1 MMRTKGLNKNVLLMV
16 MICFFTNMGG
26 YMILPLFPLF
36 IEQMKFSVFAMSVIF
51 AIFYVGKVCGGIP
64 TGILLRKWG
73 GKSVGVTLLAL
84 QVISMLGFAL
94 TTNYWFLCGLRFIQ
108 GAIATGLTVFV
119 RSTINE
125 WSTEENRGTYNGY
138 ISSSDG
144 AGMVLGPVISGWLS
158 IYFPLNVPFYFV
170 AICSALA
177 FLALI
182 KIKDGHF
189 EQRYKKTVLKEG
201 NRQKRNIK
209 FNKMLA
215 FYSTVHFLEM
225 SAFAVFLTYFALFAT
240 HMMGWSS
247 FSTSAAFTV
256 VGVSTFISA
265 PFVGMISDR
274 LKDRLMICMIGLFL
288 IAVEVMLFLAFDQ
301 HWIVYLGMLIGG
313 IGGACYMDSF
323 FAHIA
328 DTVHQEE
335 RSSFI
340 GNVVSFS
347 ELGAIVSPIIAGI
360 LISTYSLY
368 AAFYFNLVILF
379 VAIFIQ
385 FVMRYKLKKPV
396 YEK

>member
-1 MMRTKGLNKNVLLMV
+1 MMRTNGLNNNVVLMV

-51 AIFYVGKVCGGIP
+51 AIFYVGKVCGGVP
-64 TGILLRKWG
+64 TGYLLKKWG
-73 GKSVGVTLLAL
+73 GKSVGVSLLAL
-84 QVISMLGFAL
+84 QVISMIGFAL
-94 TTNYWFLCGLRFIQ
+94 TTNYLFLCGLRFIQ

-125 WSTEENRGTYNGY
+125 WSTEDNRGTFNGY

-144 AGMVLGPVISGWLS
+144 AGMVLGPVISGWMS
-158 IYFPLNVPFYFV
+158 IYFALNVPFYFV
-170 AICSALA
+170 ALCSG
-177 FLALI
+177 LALVALI
-182 KIKDGHF
+182 QIKDKHF
-189 EQRYKKTVLKEG
+189 EQRSEEIVVKEKCG
-201 NRQKRNIK
+201 KININHK
-209 FNKMLA
+209 LA

-225 SAFAVFLTYFALFAT
+225 SAFAVFLTYFALYAT
-240 HMMGWSS
+240 HIMGWSS

-274 LKDRLMICMIGLFL
+274 LKDRLMICMIGLSL
-288 IAVEVMLFLAFDQ
+288 IAVEVILFLAFDQ
-301 HWIVYLGMLIGG
+301 HWIVYIGMLIGG
-313 IGGACYMDSF
+313 IGGACYLDSF

-328 DTVHQEE
+328 DTVRQEQ

-340 GNVVSFS
+340 GNVISFS
-347 ELGAIVSPIIAGI
+347 ELGAIVSPVIAGM
-360 LISTYSLY
+360 LVSSFSLY
-368 AAFYFNLVILF
+368 VAFYFNLAILLA
-379 VAIFIQ
+379 AILIQ
-385 FVMRYKLKKPV
+385 LVKRYRLKKPV

>member
-1 MMRTKGLNKNVLLMV
+1 MMQTNGLNKNVVLMV

-51 AIFYVGKVCGGIP
+51 AIFYVGKVCGGVP
-64 TGILLRKWG
+64 TGILLRKSG
-73 GKSVGVTLLAL
+73 GKSVGVTLLAML
-84 QVISMLGFAL
+84 VISMIGFAW
-94 TTNYWFLCGLRFIQ
+94 TTNFWLLCVLRFIQ
-108 GAIATGLTVFV
+108 GVIATGLTVFV

-125 WSTEENRGTYNGY
+125 WSAEDNRGTYNGY

-144 AGMVLGPVISGWLS
+144 AGMVLGPVISGWMS

-170 AICSALA
+170 AICSGLAL
-177 FLALI
+177 LALI
-182 KIKDGHF
+182 KINNNHF
-189 EQRYKKTVLKEG
+189 EQRSKETVIKEKD
-201 NRQKRNIK
+201 RKIK
-209 FNKMLA
+209 INEKLA

-225 SAFAVFLTYFALFAT
+225 SAFAVFLTYFALYAT
-240 HMMGWSS
+240 HVMGWSS

-274 LKDRLMICMIGLFL
+274 LQDRLMICMIGLSL
-288 IAVEVMLFLAFDQ
+288 IAVEVIMFLAFDQ
-301 HWIVYLGMLIGG
+301 HWIVYIGMLMGG
-313 IGGACYMDSF
+313 IGGACYLDSF

-328 DTVHQEE
+328 DTVHPEQ

-347 ELGAIVSPIIAGI
+347 ELGAIVSPIIAGM
-360 LISTYSLY
+360 LVSSFSLY
-368 AAFYFNLVILF
+368 VAFYFNLAILF
-379 VAIFIQ
+379 AAILIQ
-385 FVMRYKLKKPV
+385 FVMRYKLKKVEYTKPV
-396 YEK
+396 